1 MMKYKNHDHF
11 VSVVIPVFNGENI
24 IGTCIKSILKQ
35 SYPNEKYEIII
46 VDNGSTDNTREIIRR
61 YPVKMLIEESIR
73 SSYAARNK
81 GIKHAKGGVIAF
93 VDADC
98 VAYPTWLEGGVRAI
112 LEQSGDLAGGKVEFI
127 YSKKTSAELYDSITN
142 MQNKYEIK
150 ENKVAKTANL
160 FVRSSVFKNL
170 GLFPE
175 TMISGGD
182 VAWTYKATSN
192 GYMLVY
198 AENAVVKHPARGLLS
213 LAKKHYRVGKG
224 HLDIWLSGGKQ
235 QRDLMKGIVSFFP
248 PRLKTVK
255 KLVEERGTEEMKKR
269 VIGMWYVATI
279 IRLAGNVGRISSLI
293 ERMWRREGGS

>member
-1 MMKYKNHDHF
+1 MMKYKNRDHF

-46 VDNGSTDNTREIIRR
+46 VDNGSTDTTREIIKR
-61 YPVKMLIEESIR
+61 YPVKMLIEDSIR
-73 SSYAARNK
+73 SSYGARNT
-81 GIKHAKGGVIAF
+81 GIKHANGDIIAF
-93 VDADC
+93 IDADC
-98 VAYPTWLEGGVRAI
+98 VAYPTWLEEGVRVL
-112 LEQSGDLAGGKVEFI
+112 LEQSGDLAGGNVEFT
-127 YSKKTSAELYDSITN
+127 YRKKSPAEFYDSITN

-150 ENKVAKTANL
+150 ENNVAKTANL
-160 FVRSSVFKNL
+160 FVRSEVFKEI
-170 GLFPE
+170 GLFPQ
-175 TMISGGD
+175 TMSSGGD

-192 GYMLVY
+192 SYMLIY

-255 KLVEERGTEEMKKR
+255 KLVEERGTPEMR
-269 VIGMWYVATI
+269 RHLIGMWCAAII
-279 IRLAGNVGRISSLI
+279 IRLSGDVGRISSLI
-293 ERMWRREGGS
+293 ERMWRR